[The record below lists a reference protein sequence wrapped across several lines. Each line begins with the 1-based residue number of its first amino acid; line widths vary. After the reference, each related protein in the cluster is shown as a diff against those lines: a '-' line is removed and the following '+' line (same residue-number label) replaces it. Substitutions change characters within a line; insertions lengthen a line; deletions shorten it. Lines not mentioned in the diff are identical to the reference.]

1 MIGAPAFGRDD
12 DFAVDAS
19 SLRRIVTRSSSSASD
34 QTGQTGRVPEG
45 DTIHRSAAR
54 LATALA
60 SRDLVRYRGPRLGVH
75 APLPGT
81 RIDAVEAR
89 GKYLLIHFA
98 DRTVLETHMRMNG
111 SWHLY
116 RRGERWRRSRGN
128 ARAIVETDEWIAVCF
143 SAPHVVL
150 RSAAVLDA
158 RAASGDPRRA
168 GPERLGPDLAGDDP
182 DFDETLERL
191 TRFTVAATPAAV
203 ALLDQRIFAGVG
215 NVFKSEVL
223 FACSV
228 HPETP
233 IGQVPA
239 DVCRRMAETAHAQL
253 RANLGPGPRTTVPE
267 GLAVYGRAGRPCRR
281 CGDRI
286 ERGRHG
292 PHDRS
297 TYWCPSCQPA
307 PGRTTPDS

>member
-1 MIGAPAFGRDD
+1 M
-12 DFAVDAS
+12 
-19 SLRRIVTRSSSSASD
+19 
-34 QTGQTGRVPEG
+34 TGHTGVVPEG
-45 DTIHRSAAR
+45 DTIHRSATR

-60 SRDLVRYRGPRLGVH
+60 RRELVRYSGPRLGIH
-75 APLPGT
+75 APQPGT
-81 RIDAVEAR
+81 RIDTVEAR

-98 DRTVLETHMRMNG
+98 DGTVLETHMRMNG

-128 ARAIVETDEWIAVCF
+128 ARAVVETDEWTAVCF

-150 RSAAVLDA
+150 RSAAALDGGA
-158 RAASGDPRRA
+158 VSDDPRRA
-168 GPERLGPDLAGDDP
+168 GPERLGPDLASENP

-191 TRFTVAATPAAV
+191 ERFTSATTPAAA

-223 FACSV
+223 FACNV

-233 IGQVPA
+233 VGQVP
-239 DVCRRMAETAHAQL
+239 VELRRRLAETAHGQL

-267 GLAVYGRAGRPCRR
+267 GLAVYGRAGRPCLR
-281 CGDRI
+281 CGHLI

-292 PHDRS
+292 PNDRS